1 MENQPPQKKQIAN
14 AFGNRANSYLISK
27 THREG
32 DDLDMLSDWSIGSK
46 LTLDIA
52 TGAGHTANAI
62 FKKNSSRVIATDISP
77 KMARTALSAYPSLEM
92 AISDAEHLPFND
104 NSFDTIVCRIAAHH
118 FPNTHSFLAEVARV
132 SDASG
137 VFLFED
143 NVAPNTPSLNTFLN
157 KVEKLRDPTH
167 IQSHTV
173 DQWTSWI
180 EEQGFIIEH
189 TIVLKKNILYIPW
202 VTQSNTSKKNLTK
215 LNELFVNAPSEAKTL
230 FDIKIANGDVKSFSN
245 LKLLL
250 KAIRSNQ

>member
-1 MENQPPQKKQIAN
+1 MEKQSLSKKQIAN
-14 AFGNRANSYLISK
+14 AFGTRANSYLLSK

-52 TGAGHTANAI
+52 TGAGHAANAI

-77 KMARTALSAYPSLEM
+77 KMARIASSAYPSLEM
-92 AISDAEHLPFND
+92 AISDAEHLPFDN
-104 NSFDTIVCRIAAHH
+104 NSFDTIICRIAAHH
-118 FPNTHSFLAEVARV
+118 FPNTHTFLAEVARV
-132 SDASG
+132 SDTPG

-143 NVAPNTPSLNTFLN
+143 NVAPNTPPLNTFLN
-157 KVEKLRDPTH
+157 KVEKLRDPAH

-180 EEQGFIIEH
+180 EQKGFLIEH
-189 TIVLKKNILYIPW
+189 AIVMKTNISYIPW
-202 VTQSNTSKKNLTK
+202 VTQSNTPQKNLTK
-215 LNELFVNAPSEAKTL
+215 LNELFINAPPEAKTL
-230 FDIKIANGDVKSFSN
+230 FDIKITNGVVKSFSN

-250 KAIRSNQ
+250 KAIRPNQ